1 VGDIAFY
8 QRKLI
13 SELNKLIV
21 NNRTAFSKLSSQNE
35 NSREHVLKS
44 QMIMK

>member
-1 VGDIAFY
+1 MGNITFY

-13 SELNKLIV
+13 SKLNKLMV
-21 NNRTAFSKLSSQNE
+21 KNRTAFSKLSSQNG